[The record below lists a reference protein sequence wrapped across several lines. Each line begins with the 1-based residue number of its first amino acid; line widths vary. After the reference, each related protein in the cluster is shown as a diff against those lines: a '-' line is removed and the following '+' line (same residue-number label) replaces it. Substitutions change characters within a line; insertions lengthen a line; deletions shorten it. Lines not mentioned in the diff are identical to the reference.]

1 MTSLN
6 GSFQGLIPK
15 EPKILARARGSGSQR
30 VNSRRVNDPRDGID
44 KPDPYN
50 VRKLEMR
57 SPLVLSRLG
66 SAG

>member
-15 EPKILARARGSGSQR
+15 EPKILARPKESGKSHR
-30 VNSRRVNDPRDGID
+30 LNDPSDGIG

-50 VRKLEMR
+50 VRKLKT
-57 SPLVLSRLG
+57 SPPLVLSRLG
-66 SAG
+66 PAG

>member
-15 EPKILARARGSGSQR
+15 EPKILARPEGSGKSH
-30 VNSRRVNDPRDGID
+30 RVNDPSAGIG

-50 VRKLEMR
+50 VCKLKTH
-57 SPLVLSRLG
+57 PPIVLSRLG
-66 SAG
+66 PAG